1 MNFENVKKALI
12 DALTECQIDQYEVYY
27 FSSKGTSVDTLNNEI
42 NAFSDGTTGGICLRV
57 VSNGKIGYASSEL
70 MSDSEM
76 KDLVYRAIENAK
88 YIEKDDTV
96 GLFAGSTTYEK
107 PNCAEFS
114 ALDTATLKEL
124 AQGIANNMFKYSDKV
139 KDSSSSSAFTSEFS
153 IRLFNSFG
161 LDLENHCGVNGVM
174 ADAVVCEND
183 VFESAY
189 KVEEYKKDIDINAIA
204 QKAVDDAFEKLG
216 SGLVETGKYNV
227 ILDGKQMRAILSA
240 FSSVF
245 SSKNA
250 QMGLSLL
257 AGKEGEK
264 IASDIVTITDDPMR
278 EGVSIQTHFDGEGVA
293 THRKNIIE
301 NGVLK
306 TLLYNRETALKAGK
320 ESTGNASKGSYAAPI
335 GISPYSFCIEAGEFT
350 LEQLFEKA
358 ENGIYITA
366 LKGLHAGA
374 NAVTGDFSIES
385 AGFLIKD
392 GKKAEAVKSF
402 TIAGNFFELLK
413 SISALSDKI
422 EMGLPSGFTG
432 FGSPAVLIK
441 DMSVAGK

>member
-1 MNFENVKKALI
+1 MNFDNVKKALT
-12 DALTECQIDQYEVYY
+12 DTLSACGVDQYEVYY

-57 VSNGKIGYASSEL
+57 VSDGKIGYASSEL
-70 MSDSEM
+70 MTDAEM
-76 KDLVYRAIENAK
+76 RDLVYRAIENAK
-88 YIEKDDTV
+88 FIEKDDTV
-96 GLFAGSTTYEK
+96 GLFAGSKCYEK
-107 PNCAEFS
+107 PNCAEFA
-114 ALDTATLKEL
+114 ALDTARLKEL
-124 AQGIANNMFKYSDKV
+124 ATNIADKMFKHSEKV
-139 KDSSSSSAFTSEFS
+139 KDSSSSSAFSSEFS

-161 LDLENHCGVNGVM
+161 LDLENYCGVNGVL
-174 ADAVVCEND
+174 AEAVVCENE

-189 KVEEYKKDIDINAIA
+189 KVEEYKEDLDTESIA
-204 QKAVDDAFEKLG
+204 HKAVDDALEKID
-216 SGLVETGKYNV
+216 SSLVSTGKYNV
-227 ILDGKQMRAILSA
+227 IIDGRQMRAILSS

-257 AGKEGEK
+257 AGKEGDQV
-264 IASDIVTITDDPMR
+264 ASDIITITDDPMR
-278 EGVSIQTHFDGEGVA
+278 SGVSIQTHFDAEGVA
-293 THRKNIIE
+293 TSRKNIVE

-306 TLLYNRETALKAGK
+306 TLLYNRETALKAQK
-320 ESTGNASKGSYAAPI
+320 ETTANASKASYAAPI
-335 GISPYSFCIEAGEFT
+335 GISPYAFCIEAGEYT
-350 LEQLFEKA
+350 LDQLFDMAKD
-358 ENGIYITA
+358 GIYVTA

-413 SISALSDKI
+413 SISALSDKV
-422 EMGLPSGFTG
+422 EMGIPSGFTTY
-432 FGSPAVLIK
+432 GSPAVLVK
-441 DMSVAGK
+441 DMSIAGK